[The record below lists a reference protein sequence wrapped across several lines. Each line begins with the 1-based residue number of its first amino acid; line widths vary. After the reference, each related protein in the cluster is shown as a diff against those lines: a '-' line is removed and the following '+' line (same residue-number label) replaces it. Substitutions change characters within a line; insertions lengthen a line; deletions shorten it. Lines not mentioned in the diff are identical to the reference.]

1 MFNKSK
7 TGLNVTFQMNI
18 VVWMTILA
26 LGRTFHSA
34 AAINITVCDCEQ
46 VEVISLMNI
55 QQPAYCDKNLIQKE
69 PVNDKYEFVITEKPH
84 AIWKGHLCMAWIKEH
99 AINGYFF
106 GAYDTIDTMRV
117 ETVAA
122 SEC

>member
-1 MFNKSK
+1 
-7 TGLNVTFQMNI
+7 MNI

-46 VEVISLMNI
+46 AEVISLMNI

-69 PVNDKYEFVITEKPH
+69 PVIDKYEFFITEKPH